1 MDLSIMT
8 MDKLAT
14 DEKSS
19 ILIVDDQPENL
30 LFFYHTLKANDR
42 EIIKV
47 PSGKD
52 ALIEIEKQEFAVII
66 LDVQMPE
73 MDGFETAIEIRKSK
87 LNSNTPIIFATA
99 KRQEEAAVFQGYESG
114 AVDYMFKPVEPLILR
129 CKINIFLAL
138 YRQKKEL
145 EQKNREL
152 QEALAH
158 INTLRGI
165 IPICMHCKKVRND
178 SGYWEQVEK
187 YVKDHSGAEFT
198 HGICPECLNRLFP
211 DIAPDILKDPSVLN
225 SSSGC
230 SCGSR
235 INHDT

>member
-1 MDLSIMT
+1 MDNI
-8 MDKLAT
+8 T
-14 DEKSS
+14 DIEKAR
-19 ILIVDDQPENL
+19 ILIVDDQAENL
-30 LFFYHTLKANDR
+30 LFFYHTLKSSDR
-42 EIIKV
+42 DIIRV
-47 PSGKD
+47 SSGKD
-52 ALIEIEKQEFAVII
+52 ALLEAERLEFAVII

-73 MDGFETAIEIRKSK
+73 MDGFETATLLRKSS
-87 LNSNTPIIFATA
+87 LNANTPIIFATA

-152 QEALAH
+152 QEALNH

-198 HGICPECLNRLFP
+198 HGICPDCLNRLFP
-211 DIAPDILKDPSVLN
+211 DLAPDILKEQANESQSL
-225 SSSGC
+225 GC
-230 SCGSR
+230 TCGSG
-235 INHDT
+235 INHNP